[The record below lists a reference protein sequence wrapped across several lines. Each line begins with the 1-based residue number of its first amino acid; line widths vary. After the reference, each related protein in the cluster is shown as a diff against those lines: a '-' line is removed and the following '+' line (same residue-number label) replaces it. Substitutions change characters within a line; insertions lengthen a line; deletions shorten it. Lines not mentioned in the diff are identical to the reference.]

1 MAMNLNYNGRRDFII
16 KELKT
21 WLNKLYNTAPE
32 LYNNYLKHVELLEN
46 STDNQLLKWYKELVN
61 NYKSI

>member
-21 WLNKLYNTAPE
+21 WLNKLYNTA
-32 LYNNYLKHVELLEN
+32 
-46 STDNQLLKWYKELVN
+46 DR
-61 NYKSI
+61 KSVV